1 MADKDCCRLLRGD
14 IYMGPPMLVNGK
26 GYNVGVG
33 WGDEWGVAWGGFD
46 QPMQPTGMAAAPAS
60 RFVGNSNLSW
70 TPNFIDVPDP
80 VRYSLS
86 INEGCA
92 TKILQSIA
100 VTLTA
105 YCHNAENHR
114 IEFGGNSSVSVSPDV
129 VQDELVYPFF
139 GSMIAANTLIPFAK
153 APLDSTQEV
162 VVYKKN
168 MDSGVVSE
176 LVHGV
181 DYEFSI
187 FGIKTTKIVALSD
200 NEIIYASYS
209 SLSGEVMDG
218 YNDCPIDCSL
228 TIEAQN
234 VANKEC
240 SGSGQM
246 YAGKI
251 GYFFPRVRLT
261 PTGTRTLFSES
272 EFQAINL
279 EGEALPVWVNGKEV
293 RVREYRI

>member
-1 MADKDCCRLLRGD
+1 MADKDCCRILRGD
-14 IYMGPPMLVNGK
+14 IYMGPPMLASGK
-26 GYNVGVG
+26 GYNVGIG
-33 WGDEWGVAWGGFD
+33 WGDQWGLTWGGFA

-70 TPNFIDVPDP
+70 TPNFLDIPDP

-92 TKILQSIA
+92 TKILQSISVA
-100 VTLTA
+100 LTA
-105 YCHNAENHR
+105 FCHNAENHR
-114 IEFGGNSSVSVSPDV
+114 IEFGGSPSVSVSPEV
-129 VQDELVYPFF
+129 VEDELVYPFF
-139 GSMIAANTLIPFAK
+139 GSVIGENTLIPFAK
-153 APLDSTQEV
+153 APLDSAQDV

-168 MDSGVVSE
+168 MDSGVTSE

-187 FGIKTTKIVALSD
+187 FGIKTMKIVSLSH
-200 NEIIYASYS
+200 NEVIYASYS
-209 SLSGEVMDG
+209 SLAGEVMDG

-234 VANKEC
+234 IADKC

-272 EFQAINL
+272 EFQAITL
-279 EGEALPVWVNGKEV
+279 EGEALPVWVGGKEV